1 VLGPGAPDFAGE
13 VVDSPAIW
21 EAHVTRCL
29 DDLSPPA
36 RHLVEVGAVFGRSFT
51 VADIAEVVGQPAG
64 GLLVAVEEAVQLGA
78 LVPAP
83 EALEFR
89 HEVIRRVAYEAV
101 PAAVR
106 LALHRQIGELL
117 LERRDW
123 ESGAR
128 HLMFGATAGD
138 RVAAAGLE
146 HAALEI
152 RARSPEWASEL
163 ALRALAITEPDDAD
177 RFDRAA
183 TVVEALVA
191 AGRVGDADY
200 LAHRA
205 LGSLGAP
212 ATAAARCRLAL
223 AELHLVTDHPQAA
236 VHEVQSVAL
245 DPTVPEALH
254 ALAEVWLLW
263 ATLALDNPTAAR
275 RHVEVILS
283 GGLGRDEFLPAAL
296 TALGI
301 ITWRDG
307 RVADALALIRAAVA
321 RFDRRPPSRAANPSK
336 RLTLAWMLTALGDLD
351 EAAELV
357 DATNDQMATS
367 ADRLW
372 SAAPAVVA
380 ARISLAAGRVDE
392 ASASAHA
399 AIDLATEQGP
409 SSILTAARTLLAEV
423 ALMGSELSEAVAHLQ
438 RGGSDLAWPMWGVS
452 RRRLAEARVAEAE
465 GGPARVLA
473 QHADLYDD
481 VAVDARL
488 ILDDP
493 VGAAW
498 LVRTAL
504 AADDRARAMLVVA
517 QAERLA
523 VLNASFPAVVAASR
537 HASGLL
543 HADPGL
549 VAEAAEIHRH
559 AVAKATAWEDAG
571 ALLLGAGRCSA
582 AGRELLERAVGGFE
596 QLGAERDAARV
607 RSRLRAI
614 GVRWR
619 HGRRADRP
627 VSGWASLTDTER
639 AVAEIVAEGLTNAE
653 VAERMYLSRHTVDFD
668 LRQIFRKLGIRSRVA
683 LARLYFERQ
692 SGTDA

>member
-1 VLGPGAPDFAGE
+1 VRGPARALDFAGE
-13 VVDSPAIW
+13 VVDSPAAW

-29 DDLSPPA
+29 GDLSSPA

-51 VADIAEVVGQPAG
+51 VADVAKVMGRPAG
-64 GLLVAVEEAVQLGA
+64 RLLVAVEEAVELGA

-117 LERRDW
+117 LERGDW
-123 ESGAR
+123 GPGAS

-138 RVAAAGLE
+138 RLAAAGLE

-152 RARSPEWASEL
+152 RGCSPEWASEL
-163 ALRALAITEPDDAD
+163 ALRALAITEPDDAG

-191 AGRVGDADY
+191 AGRVGEADY

-205 LGSLGAP
+205 LGSPGVPAP
-212 ATAAARCRLAL
+212 AAARCRLAL
-223 AELHLVTDHPQAA
+223 AKLQLVTGHPQAA
-236 VHEVQSVAL
+236 VHEVQSVARDL
-245 DPTVPEALH
+245 TAPEAVH

-263 ATLALDNPTAAR
+263 ATLALDDREAAR
-275 RHVEVILS
+275 RQVEVILS
-283 GGLGRDEFLPAAL
+283 GGLGSDEFLSAAL
-296 TALGI
+296 TALGSV
-301 ITWRDG
+301 TWSDG
-307 RVADALALIRAAVA
+307 RVADALALIRAGVA
-321 RFDRRPPSRAANPSK
+321 QFDRRPPSSEGHPSK
-336 RLTLAWMLTALGDLD
+336 RLTLAWMLAALGDLD

-357 DATNDQMATS
+357 DATNDQMATN

-372 SAAPAVVA
+372 SAAPAVIA
-380 ARISLAAGRVDE
+380 ARISLAAGRLDE

-409 SSILTAARTLLAEV
+409 SSILTAARTVLAEV
-423 ALMGSELSEAVAHLQ
+423 ALMGSELSEAAAHLE
-438 RGGSDLAWPMWGVS
+438 RGGPDLAWPMWGAG
-452 RRRLAEARVAEAE
+452 RRRLVEARVAEAD
-465 GGPARVLA
+465 GGPERVLA

-488 ILDDP
+488 LLDDP

-498 LVRTAL
+498 LVRMAL
-504 AADDRARAMLVVA
+504 AADDRSRAELVVA

-549 VAEAAEIHRH
+549 VAEAAEMHRH
-559 AVAKATAWEDAG
+559 AVATATAWEDAG
-571 ALLLGAGRCSA
+571 VLLLGVGKCSA

-639 AVAEIVAEGLTNAE
+639 SVAEIVSEGLTNAE
-653 VAERMYLSRHTVDFD
+653 VAERMYLSRHTVDFN
-668 LRQIFRKLGIRSRVA
+668 LRQIFRKLGIRSRVE
-683 LARLYFERQ
+683 LARLYFERP
-692 SGTDA
+692 S